1 MDNRFDFPLQRTR
14 LYEQVADQIE
24 RLIIEESFR
33 PDDKLPSERNLAER
47 LGVSRTVIREATRVL
62 SVRGLVEVKPGSG
75 TYIQELSPS
84 NAAAPIGLFLKLQ
97 QTANSFQNLCEI
109 RFTLEVDIAG
119 LAAERA
125 TDEDIAAMEMATEEM
140 AGHIADAE
148 QFIQYDLAFHSAL
161 TTATHNDL
169 YNVLLTPIT
178 DLLLDFRLTAY
189 QYDARSSIEGGLTYH
204 RRILDRIKA
213 RDVEGARQAMREHLG
228 QAQSLFATANEQA
241 ANS

>member
-1 MDNRFDFPLQRTR
+1 MDNRFDFPLKRDR

-24 RLIIEESFR
+24 RLIVGESFR

-62 SVRGLVEVKPGSG
+62 SVRGLVVVKPGSG

-84 NAAAPIGLFLKLQ
+84 NAAAPIGLFLKLRHS
-97 QTANSFQNLCEI
+97 ANSFQNLSEI

-125 TDEDIAAMEMATEEM
+125 TEEDIVAMETAVTEM
-140 AGHIADAE
+140 AGHIADA
-148 QFIQYDLAFHSAL
+148 QHFVQYDLAFHSAL
-161 TTATHNDL
+161 ATATHNDL
-169 YNVLLTPIT
+169 YSVLLIPIT

-189 QYDARSSIEGGLTYH
+189 QYDAQSSIEGGLTYH
-204 RRILDRIKA
+204 RRILDHIKA
-213 RDVEGARQAMREHLG
+213 RDVAGARQAMREHLG
-228 QAQSLFATANEQA
+228 QAQSLFTAA
-241 ANS
+241 SK